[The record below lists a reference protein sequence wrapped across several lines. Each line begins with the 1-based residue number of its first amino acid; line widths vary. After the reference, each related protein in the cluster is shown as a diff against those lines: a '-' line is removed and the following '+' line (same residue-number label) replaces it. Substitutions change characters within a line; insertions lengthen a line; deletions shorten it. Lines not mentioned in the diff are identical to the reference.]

1 MPLRKFSEIVKLA
14 EKHHGK
20 AGLAKRMAEWDG
32 GKPPKLKAQ
41 KDDRWLSSMSQAV
54 FRRASRGT

>member
-20 AGLAKRMAEWDG
+20 AGLAKRLAENGG
-32 GKPPKLKAQ
+32 GKPPKL
-41 KDDRWLSSMSQAV
+41 STEH
-54 FRRASRGT
+54 FRRPG